1 MFMAIVEK
9 SVLIGHSAA
18 KMYAMVA
25 DVDAYPQFLPWC
37 SGTEVRKLDAH
48 RAAATLHVNYH
59 GLRLHFTTD
68 NRMDEGALID
78 MKLINGPFKHL
89 DGYWRFVP
97 LSEQACKIEFQL
109 SYELSGKLVEKIA
122 GPVFNHIA
130 NTLVEVFVK
139 RSVTLYGPG

>member
-1 MFMAIVEK
+1 MAIVEK

-18 KMYAMVA
+18 RMYALVA

-37 SGTEVRKLDAH
+37 SGTEVRQLDAQ

-59 GLRLHFTTD
+59 GLRLHFTTE
-68 NRMDEGALID
+68 NQMDTGALID
-78 MKLINGPFKHL
+78 MKLVNGPFKHL
-89 DGYWRFVP
+89 DGFWRFEP
-97 LSEQACKIEFQL
+97 LAKDACKIEFRL
-109 SYELSGKLVEKIA
+109 SYELSGKLVEKLA

-139 RSVTLYGPG
+139 RAVALYGS

>member
-1 MFMAIVEK
+1 MAMVEK

-18 KMYAMVA
+18 RMYALVA

-37 SGTEVRKLDAH
+37 SGTEVRQLDAH

-59 GLRLHFTTD
+59 GLRLHFTTE
-68 NRMDEGALID
+68 NQMDAGALID
-78 MKLINGPFKHL
+78 IKLVNGPFKHL
-89 DGYWRFVP
+89 DGYWRFVA

-139 RSVTLYGPG
+139 RALALYGPG

>member
-1 MFMAIVEK
+1 MAMVEK

-18 KMYAMVA
+18 RMYALVA

-37 SGTEVRKLDAH
+37 SGTEVRQLDAH

-59 GLRLHFTTD
+59 GLRLHFTTE
-68 NRMDEGALID
+68 NQMDEGALID
-78 MKLINGPFKHL
+78 MTLVNGPFKHL
-89 DGYWRFVP
+89 DGFWRFVP

-139 RSVTLYGPG
+139 RAAVLYGPG

>member
-1 MFMAIVEK
+1 MAIVEK
-9 SVLIGHSAA
+9 SVLISHSAA
-18 KMYAMVA
+18 KMYALVA

-37 SGTEVRKLDAH
+37 SDTEVRRLDTH
-48 RAAATLHVNYH
+48 KAAATLHVNYH
-59 GLRLHFTTD
+59 GLRLHFTTE
-68 NRMDEGALID
+68 NQMEENSLID
-78 MKLINGPFKHL
+78 MTLMNGPFKHL

-109 SYELSGKLVEKIA
+109 RYELSGKLVDKIA

-139 RSVTLYGPG
+139 RAVTLYGPG